1 MADDFD
7 DINVIHYNDF
17 GIAFNWKKTTIFS
30 KNKIQ
35 LVFKNTGLLLS
46 KSQLFAFKSDIEY
59 VASNRCNCSDKSKN
73 LTPSPCEYISFAMS
87 NSELN
92 GLMDLLNGVC
102 FNIQLSDMLEKII

>member
-1 MADDFD
+1 MTDNYD

-17 GIAFNWKKTTIFS
+17 GVAFNWKGSTIFS

-46 KSQLFAFKSDIEY
+46 RQQLFTFKSDIEY
-59 VASNRCNCSDKSKN
+59 VAINRCNCSEKSKN

-102 FNIQLSDMLEKII
+102 FNIQLLDMLKKII

>member
-1 MADDFD
+1 MTDNYD

-17 GIAFNWKKTTIFS
+17 GVAFNWKESTSFS

-46 KSQLFAFKSDIEY
+46 QQQLFTFKSDIEY
-59 VASNRCNCSDKSKN
+59 VAINRCNCSDKSKN
-73 LTPSPCEYISFAMS
+73 LIPSPCEYISFAMS

-92 GLMDLLNGVC
+92 GLMDLLNGVY